1 MSNSLKLNKK
11 EFKKFLDSLAKINDS
26 AILDVKKDNI
36 HALSSSEDRSMFLW
50 SSLDGD
56 FDFERTLNIQS
67 LQKLSKSLDLISADN
82 IELTVNSNNI
92 EYIGDSIK
100 FKCHLYDDGILPK
113 PKLTLDKIKSFKY
126 DYEFEFTKEFLD
138 SVLKKAAIFKEVS
151 KLYLYTEDDHLVW
164 GLMDK
169 AMTNTDSI
177 VMVGDDIDFEM
188 DEFILNLDNVR
199 LWNLNGDNAV
209 KFRINKMG
217 IGNVQI
223 TSGNTKLDY
232 VITSLTK

>member
-1 MSNSLKLNKK
+1 MANSLKVNKK
-11 EFKKFLDSLAKINDS
+11 ELKKFLDSLGKINDS

-36 HALSSSEDRSMFLW
+36 HALSTSEDRSMFLW
-50 SSLDGD
+50 ASLDGD
-56 FDFERTLNIQS
+56 FGFERTLNVQS

-92 EYIGDSIK
+92 EYIGNSIK

-113 PKLTLDKIKSFKY
+113 PKLTLEKIKSFKY

-138 SVLKKAAIFKEVS
+138 SVVKKASIFKEVS
-151 KLYLYTEDDHLVW
+151 KLYLYTEDDKLVW

-169 AMTNTDSI
+169 AMANTDSI
-177 VMVGDDIDFEM
+177 VMIGDDIDFEM
-188 DEFILNLDNVR
+188 DEFILNLDNVK
-199 LWNLNGDNAV
+199 LWNIDPMNAT

-217 IGNVQI
+217 VGNVQVE
-223 TSGNTKLDY
+223 SGNTTLNY
-232 VITSLTK
+232 VVTSLMQ

>member
-1 MSNSLKLNKK
+1 MSTFVSPSNQIQPHNHTDIRINIDHVPARLSVTYKDKSVYSKRYSLNSSTK
-11 EFKKFLDSLAKINDS
+11 ESKYLPT
-26 AILDVKKDNI
+26 DNI
-36 HALSSSEDRSMFLW
+36 
-50 SSLDGD
+50 
-56 FDFERTLNIQS
+56 
-67 LQKLSKSLDLISADN
+67 DN
-82 IELTVNSNNI
+82 NANSNNI
-92 EYIGDSIK
+92 EYIGNSIK

-138 SVLKKAAIFKEVS
+138 SVIKKATIFKEVS
-151 KLYLYTEDDHLVW
+151 KLYLYTEDDKLVW

-177 VMVGDDIDFEM
+177 VMIGDDIDFEM

-217 IGNVQI
+217 IGNI
-223 TSGNTKLDY
+223 ETKQP
-232 VITSLTK
+232 